1 MKKENPIYK
10 LIFNYHANM
19 IEICN
24 IRQSLGL
31 ISDVK
36 AEETNKKNIAWVVL
50 KQRTLEDLLLIKLKN
65 FLKKKTEPLTT
76 ALSFYPRLKH
86 STKVSERHAM
96 LICEKIPG
104 EKFGK
109 TF

>member
-36 AEETNKKNIAWVVL
+36 AEETNKK
-50 KQRTLEDLLLIKLKN
+50 TLHGL
-65 FLKKKTEPLTT
+65 
-76 ALSFYPRLKH
+76 Y
-86 STKVSERHAM
+86 
-96 LICEKIPG
+96 
-104 EKFGK
+104 
-109 TF
+109 